1 MRIERWIQG
10 LHFLCSATTISA
22 MAVGEQTRKPSIAP
36 ILETAQTPSSKKH
49 NPSMKVSSPLLDQW
63 REFEGLRETDLEEEY
78 LNPFFQERPTLI
90 SRRLFEVTSTLYRAR
105 EEWLKGESVS
115 EPDTYIADDGPAN
128 LDGKNELDS
137 LELERS
143 INLCTAVASLGPVAV
158 KIGQTLSQRPDLVGP
173 SAARALKRLQTKN
186 IPFDNELAYAVM
198 HESLNYWE
206 GPLAPGIMSNNPN
219 VDQDGPPLFAHMTKD
234 SIACASLGQVYKAT
248 MHDGKEVAV
257 KVQRPDAL
265 SCLAKD
271 VQCFRFVFQLKANV
285 EKIRS
290 RFIRGKEDGSEGETE
305 SEIRGNGVTV
315 GTVID
320 RVARDV
326 KKELDYRIEAEN
338 SVRFR
343 ESLNFIGFVTTPD
356 VVQATSRILTTEW
369 IPGRH
374 LEDLNKAEGL
384 AMTRMAVEA
393 CTASICLTGY
403 VHADPHEGNLMLH
416 DDGRIVFLDFGL
428 MSDVSITVMEG
439 FARAITGLLSD
450 DFVALTEAFVD
461 VDFVTNPV
469 RHRSGVDDVWRIDP
483 KYGLPELAQELES
496 AMRTTEGGVSQ
507 FGALATV
514 LNKEISP
521 RWLVFTPPYVILL
534 TRTFLTLE
542 GIART
547 VDPDFNIYE
556 MAMPWAVRRTLS
568 PSTQKGIDVFR
579 STLLTEKNRIQWQ
592 RLLDLT
598 QVSKE
603 RNASPAP
610 AVDQIQV
617 SEIKQANQAER
628 DGAKKAAMEDAVG
641 TLLGSSEGKALRRV
655 LKDLDS
661 ADFVSRLSSRDGR
674 PLLQLAVGQ
683 LSFHLFKKRAP
694 KKMVEELQGRSA
706 PAKQSQPS
714 IGMPIAIPIEN
725 VRPISDE
732 CIQLRKRQSR
742 WNKRVRRHLIAHHT
756 KRCLLRRRGLIATT
770 RFAFVFAKV
779 FMMTLVKRFRDGTDM
794 DSQPAAAADN

>member
-1 MRIERWIQG
+1 
-10 LHFLCSATTISA
+10 
-22 MAVGEQTRKPSIAP
+22 MAVGEQTRKASIA
-36 ILETAQTPSSKKH
+36 ILETAQTSSSKQH
-49 NPSMKVSSPLLDQW
+49 NPSMPIQQMKKISSPLLDQW

-90 SRRLFEVTSTLYRAR
+90 SQRLFEVTSTLYRAR
-105 EEWLKGESVS
+105 EEWLKGESAS

-219 VDQDGPPLFAHMTKD
+219 VNQDGPPLFAHMTKD

-271 VQCFRFVFQLKANV
+271 VQCFRFVFQLRANV
-285 EKIRS
+285 EKVRS
-290 RFIRGKEDGSEGETE
+290 RFSRGKKDGSEGETE

-428 MSDVSITVMEG
+428 MSEVSINVMEG

-483 KYGLPELAQELES
+483 NYGLPELAQELES

-547 VDPDFNIYE
+547 VDPEFNIYE

-579 STLLTEKNRIQWQ
+579 STLLTDKNKIQWQ

-598 QVSKE
+598 KVSKE
-603 RNASPAP
+603 TNVSPAG
-610 AVDQIQV
+610 AVDQIQI

-641 TLLGSSEGKALRRV
+641 TLLGSSDGKALRRV

-683 LSFHLFKKRAP
+683 LSNHLFRKRAS
-694 KKMVEELQGRSA
+694 KEMVEELQGGSA
-706 PAKQSQPS
+706 PAKESEPS
-714 IGMPIAIPIEN
+714 IGMPIVISTEN
-725 VRPISDE
+725 LRPISDE

-756 KRCLLRRRGLIATT
+756 KRCLLRWRGLIATT

-779 FMMTLVKRFRDGTDM
+779 FMMTLVKRFRGGTDM
-794 DSQPAAAADN
+794 DFQPAAAADS